1 MFIITIIYMF
11 VKKRVIAAQQS
22 KTSIPLMT
30 VLNLISFMFPGL
42 KIYIYIRTTIMCNRN
57 PNFRTHRSVS
67 GKI

>member
-42 KIYIYIRTTIMCNRN
+42 KIYIYKNYN
-57 PNFRTHRSVS
+57 NV
-67 GKI
+67 